1 MKNLLKILIAIF
13 AIFLLFYLEIV
24 SIDALVIFIENLEI
38 SDLLILIFLIFFLMI
53 GTYFRWF
60 FCTFFLN
67 LDIPKKGLINISSEA
82 YTYGQIIPGQLGID
96 GWRILRYKDL
106 DNSKFKSKLL
116 AITIIE
122 KIVSIISQLTL
133 FLIFFIIFFD
143 VHISLFKV
151 ILFSI
156 ALIVSS
162 FLALKVFK
170 YIIFN
175 RLKVNL
181 RSLNIIYLLKI
192 FLFAILLNTLA
203 CFLIFTISNI
213 MLEGQSLSFIGTSM
227 SMLAS
232 NISAAIPITPNGIGI
247 SEFMY
252 SKIISVISDGQM
264 TALYGTS
271 YLLYRI
277 LNILGHLLIYI
288 TTTISLSING
298 NKA

>member
-1 MKNLLKILIAIF
+1 
-13 AIFLLFYLEIV
+13 
-24 SIDALVIFIENLEI
+24 
-38 SDLLILIFLIFFLMI
+38 
-53 GTYFRWF
+53 
-60 FCTFFLN
+60 
-67 LDIPKKGLINISSEA
+67 
-82 YTYGQIIPGQLGID
+82 
-96 GWRILRYKDL
+96 
-106 DNSKFKSKLL
+106 
-116 AITIIE
+116 
-122 KIVSIISQLTL
+122 
-133 FLIFFIIFFD
+133 
-143 VHISLFKV
+143 
-151 ILFSI
+151 
-156 ALIVSS
+156 
-162 FLALKVFK
+162 
-170 YIIFN
+170 
-175 RLKVNL
+175 
-181 RSLNIIYLLKI
+181 
-192 FLFAILLNTLA
+192 
-203 CFLIFTISNI
+203 